1 MIKIVRILQLVL
13 GLSRENCFN
22 KITMTSCLISDDK
35 LTIILAVVIPIAVL
49 AVVAGVVAFFMWKK
63 KKDKG

>member
-1 MIKIVRILQLVL
+1 MP
-13 GLSRENCFN
+13 GLSRENCLN
-22 KITMTSCLISDDK
+22 KITMTSCLILDDK

-49 AVVAGVVAFFMWKK
+49 AVVAGVVAFCMWKK

>member
-1 MIKIVRILQLVL
+1 ML

-22 KITMTSCLISDDK
+22 KITMTSCQISDDK

>member
-1 MIKIVRILQLVL
+1 ML

-49 AVVAGVVAFFMWKK
+49 AVVAGVVAFCMWKK

>member
-1 MIKIVRILQLVL
+1 MP
-13 GLSRENCFN
+13 GLSRENCLN

>member
-1 MIKIVRILQLVL
+1 
-13 GLSRENCFN
+13 
-22 KITMTSCLISDDK
+22 MTSCLISDDK

-49 AVVAGVVAFFMWKK
+49 AVVAGMVAVCMWKK

>member
-1 MIKIVRILQLVL
+1 MK
-13 GLSRENCFN
+13 LSGVS
-22 KITMTSCLISDDK
+22 KTSSQISCLISDDK